1 MIMSAKTST
10 KGPDYGQV
18 DIKVFNWR
26 GRRNGV
32 SHFSAFL
39 FFLTHYSPP
48 LNRQIAFVLF
58 PSHTEK
64 DKTTRLY
71 SIYASPKVR
80 KSLVFCAWGLV
91 HSLARVMRHS
101 PQLSFTYRTVFRW
114 GTPQIRHASDLFSL
128 VHCHAV
134 SSRLGWQTLTFFPPY
149 LSASK
154 HKDIVRGWTRIY

>member
-1 MIMSAKTST
+1 MPEIHKRPRLRSSRYR
-10 KGPDYGQV
+10 GLH
-18 DIKVFNWR
+18 NWR

-39 FFLTHYSPP
+39 FLLTHYCTPP
-48 LNRQIAFVLF
+48 QPADSFCSFSLTY
-58 PSHTEK
+58 TEK

-134 SSRLGWQTLTFFPPY
+134 SSRLGWQSLTFFPPY